1 MIEAKNLTRQF
12 PGGTVALEG
21 INLTVPDGQFI
32 SLVGP
37 SGCGKS
43 TLLSLLAGLDKPS
56 AGSVIGIER
65 PAVVF
70 QDAALYPWKT
80 VLQNV
85 AFGLE
90 LRGLSKAA
98 CREKAEVALR
108 TVHLSR
114 FARAYPHELSGG
126 MRQRA
131 AIARALVLEP
141 DALFLDEPFGAL
153 DAQTRSLLQTE
164 LLTLWER
171 TQVSVVFV
179 THSLE
184 EAIALSDRV
193 ILMASRPGRII
204 ADVLIDAPRPRAL
217 RHDLTLAAIQD
228 RLLAQL
234 SEEVA
239 RVAAQEYDTDWR
251 GVPLPT
257 LSVAPGEEG
266 GSGI

>member
-1 MIEAKNLTRQF
+1 MITATNLTRQF
-12 PGGTVALEG
+12 PGGTVALEN
-21 INLTVPDGQFI
+21 IALTIPEGQFV

-43 TLLSLLAGLDKPS
+43 TLLSLLAGLDRPTQGTV
-56 AGSVIGIER
+56 AGVQRAG
-65 PAVVF
+65 VVF
-70 QDAALYPWKT
+70 QEAALYPWKT

-85 AFGLE
+85 RFGLE
-90 LRGLSKAA
+90 LRGLSKTE
-98 CREKAEVALR
+98 CQEKAEAALR
-108 TVHLSR
+108 TVHLAR
-114 FARAYPHELSGG
+114 FAKSYPHELSGG

-171 TQVSVVFV
+171 TRISVVFV

-184 EAIALSDRV
+184 EAVALSDRV

-204 ADVLIDAPRPRAL
+204 ADVLIDAPRPRDL
-217 RHDLTLAAIQD
+217 RRDLTLATIQD

-234 SEEVA
+234 SEEVT
-239 RVAAQEYDTDWR
+239 RVAAQEYDTGWA
-251 GVPLPT
+251 LP
-257 LSVAPGEEG
+257 SHQVREGEEA

>member
-1 MIEAKNLTRQF
+1 MITARNLTRQF
-12 PGGTVALEG
+12 PGGTVALEN
-21 INLTVPDGQFI
+21 IALTIPDGQFV

-43 TLLSLLAGLDKPS
+43 TLLSLLAGLDKPT
-56 AGSVIGIER
+56 AGVIEGVKR
-65 PAVVF
+65 PGVVF
-70 QDAALYPWKT
+70 QEAALYPWKN

-85 AFGLE
+85 SFGLE
-90 LRGLSKAA
+90 LRGLSKTECLAQ
-98 CREKAEVALR
+98 AEAALR
-108 TVHLSR
+108 TVHLAR
-114 FARAYPHELSGG
+114 FAKSYPHELSGG

-153 DAQTRSLLQTE
+153 DAQTRSLLQIE

-171 TQVSVVFV
+171 TKLSVVFV

-184 EAIALSDRV
+184 EAVALSDRV

-204 ADVLIDAPRPRAL
+204 ADVLIDAPHPRDL
-217 RHDLTLAAIQD
+217 RRDLALAAIQD
-228 RLLAQL
+228 RLLVQL
-234 SEEVA
+234 SEEVT
-239 RVAAQEYDTDWR
+239 RVAAQEYDTDWNAKT
-251 GVPLPT
+251 LP
-257 LSVAPGEEG
+257 VREGEEA

>member
-1 MIEAKNLTRQF
+1 MIEARTLTRTF

-21 INLTVPDGQFI
+21 IELRIPEGQFV

-43 TLLSLLAGLDKPS
+43 TLLSLLAGLDTPS
-56 AGSVIGIER
+56 SGSVVGVER
-65 PAVVF
+65 AGVVF
-70 QDAALYPWKT
+70 QEAALYPWKT

-85 AFGLE
+85 MFGLE
-90 LRGLSKAA
+90 LHGLP
-98 CREKAEVALR
+98 KAECQAKSEAALR
-108 TVHLSR
+108 TVHLAR
-114 FARAYPHELSGG
+114 FAKAYPHELSGG

-141 DALFLDEPFGAL
+141 NALFLDEPFGAL

-171 TQVSVVFV
+171 TQLSVVFV

-204 ADVLIDAPRPRAL
+204 ADVLIDAPRPREL
-217 RHDLTLAAIQD
+217 RRDLTLGAIHD

-234 SEEVA
+234 SAEVT
-239 RVAAQEYDTDWR
+239 RVAAEEYDSGWT
-251 GVPLPT
+251 LPPPP
-257 LSVAPGEEG
+257 VREGEEA